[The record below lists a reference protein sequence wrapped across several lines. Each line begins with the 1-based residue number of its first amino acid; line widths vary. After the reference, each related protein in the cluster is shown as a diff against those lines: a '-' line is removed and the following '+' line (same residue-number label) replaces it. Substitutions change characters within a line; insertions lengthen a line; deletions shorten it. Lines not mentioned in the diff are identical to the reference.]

1 MTSTL
6 ADEAMDIDSIRISV
20 PNKGRISIPIQDLI
34 ERSGLG
40 MIEGEGRSLMAKT
53 HDPHVN
59 LLYSR
64 PIDIPEYV
72 ASGVCDLGITGYDMV
87 MERSSDVA
95 VLCSLEFGK
104 ASIVLAVPEGSD
116 ITHPKELDG
125 KRVTT
130 EFPHIT
136 REYFEK
142 HGVHPKITS
151 VSGAC
156 EITPYLGIAD
166 AITDIASSGATLR
179 QNHLR
184 IIDTV
189 LETSTMLIAHR
200 GSLKRKEKK
209 ITELQLAFESVIHA
223 KDSCYMM
230 MNVTRERLDEI
241 VAILPGIGGPTVM
254 DIFSDNATEE
264 KKVAVHAVVKE
275 NEVYRLI
282 HQLKLAGAKDI
293 LVLGIDRLI
302 R

>member
-1 MTSTL
+1 
-6 ADEAMDIDSIRISV
+6 
-20 PNKGRISIPIQDLI
+20 
-34 ERSGLG
+34 
-40 MIEGEGRSLMAKT
+40 
-53 HDPHVN
+53 
-59 LLYSR
+59 
-64 PIDIPEYV
+64 
-72 ASGVCDLGITGYDMV
+72 
-87 MERSSDVA
+87 
-95 VLCSLEFGK
+95 
-104 ASIVLAVPEGSD
+104 VLAVPESSD
-116 ITHPKELDG
+116 TTHPKDLGG

-136 REYFEK
+136 RQYFQK
-142 HGVHPKITS
+142 HGVHPEITS

-166 AITDIASSGATLR
+166 AITDIASSGTTLR

-200 GSLKRKEKK
+200 GSLQRKKKK
-209 ITELQLAFESVIHA
+209 IAELQLAFESVIHA

-230 MNVTRERLDEI
+230 MNVTRERLDEV

-254 DIFSDNATEE
+254 DIFSDDDTEA

-275 NEVYRLI
+275 DEVYRLI

>member
-1 MTSTL
+1 MKQTL
-6 ADEAMDIDSIRISV
+6 YTDSALIDSIRIAI

-53 HDPHVN
+53 HDPNVHV
-59 LLYSR
+59 LYAR

-87 MERSSDVA
+87 MERGSDVA
-95 VLCSLEFGK
+95 VLTSLEFGT
-104 ASIVLAVPEGSD
+104 ARIVLAVPEDSE

-130 EFPHIT
+130 EFPVIT
-136 REYFEK
+136 RNYFES
-142 HGVHPKITS
+142 HGVHPEITS

-166 AITDIASSGATLR
+166 AITDISSSGTTLK

-189 LETSTMLIAHR
+189 LCTSTMLIAHR
-200 GSLKRKEKK
+200 GSLKAKEKK
-209 ITELQLAFESVIHA
+209 ISELQLAFESVIHA
-223 KDSCYMM
+223 KDSCYLM
-230 MNVTRERLDEI
+230 MNVTREQLDEI
-241 VAILPGIGGPTVM
+241 IVILPGIGGPTVM
-254 DIFSDNATEE
+254 DVFSDSENEP

-275 NEVYRLI
+275 SEVYSLI
-282 HQLKLAGAKDI
+282 PQLKQVGARDI

>member
-1 MTSTL
+1 MSRILTD
-6 ADEAMDIDSIRISV
+6 DEKSIDSIRIAI
-20 PNKGRISIPIQDLI
+20 PNKGRISVPIQDLI

-40 MIEGEGRSLMAKT
+40 MIEGEGRSLISKT

-59 LLYSR
+59 VLYSR

-72 ASGVCDLGITGYDMV
+72 AAGVCDLGITGYDMV
-87 MERSSDVA
+87 MERQSDVA
-95 VLCSLEFGK
+95 VLCSLGFGN
-104 ASIVLAVPEGSD
+104 ARIVLAVPENSD
-116 ITHPKELDG
+116 ITHPMDLDG

-136 REYFEK
+136 SQYFQK
-142 HGVHPKITS
+142 HGVHPDITS

-166 AITDIASSGATLR
+166 AITDIASSGTTLR

-184 IIDTV
+184 VIDTV

-200 GSLKRKEKK
+200 GSLKVKEKK
-209 ITELQLAFESVIHA
+209 ISEIQLAFESVIHA
-223 KDSCYMM
+223 KDSCYVM
-230 MNVTRERLDEI
+230 MNVAREQLDAI
-241 VAILPGIGGPTVM
+241 TAILPGIGGPTVM
-254 DIFSDNATEE
+254 DVFSNQSGP
-264 KKVAVHAVVKE
+264 KSVAVHAVVKE
-275 NEVYRLI
+275 SEVYRLI
-282 HQLKLAGAKDI
+282 PQLKEVGARDI

>member
-1 MTSTL
+1 MTCTL
-6 ADEAMDIDSIRISV
+6 TDEATDINSIRIAV
-20 PNKGRISIPIQDLI
+20 PNKGRISVPIQDLI

-40 MIEGEGRSLMAKT
+40 MIEGEGRNLMAKT

-59 LLYSR
+59 VLYSR

-87 MERSSDVA
+87 MERGSDVA
-95 VLCSLEFGK
+95 VLCSLGFGK
-104 ASIVLAVPEGSD
+104 ASIVLAVPESSD
-116 ITHPKELDG
+116 ITHPKDLDG

-136 REYFEK
+136 RQYFQK
-142 HGVHPKITS
+142 HAVHPEITS

-166 AITDIASSGATLR
+166 AITDIASSGTTLR

-184 IIDTV
+184 IIDTL

-200 GSLKRKEKK
+200 DSLKRKEKK

-230 MNVTRERLDEI
+230 MNVTRERLDAI

-254 DIFSDNATEE
+254 DIFSANDTEE

-275 NEVYRLI
+275 NEVYKLI

-302 R
+302 Q

>member
-1 MTSTL
+1 MARDNGS
-6 ADEAMDIDSIRISV
+6 DEINIDSIRIAI
-20 PNKGRISIPIQDLI
+20 PNKGRISVPIQDLV

-53 HDPHVN
+53 HDPHVSV
-59 LLYSR
+59 LYAR

-72 ASGVCDLGITGYDMV
+72 AAGVCDLGITGYDMV
-87 MERSSDVA
+87 MERGSDVA
-95 VLCSLEFGK
+95 MLCSLGFGS

-116 ITHPKELDG
+116 ITHPKDLDG

-136 REYFEK
+136 TQYFEK
-142 HGVHPKITS
+142 HGVHPEITS

-166 AITDIASSGATLR
+166 AITDIASSGTTLR

-200 GSLKRKEKK
+200 SSLKLKEKK
-209 ITELQLAFESVIHA
+209 IAEIQLAFESVIHA
-223 KDSCYMM
+223 KDSCYVM
-230 MNVTRERLDEI
+230 MNVARERLDKI
-241 VAILPGIGGPTVM
+241 TAILPGIGGPTVM
-254 DIFSDNATEE
+254 DVFSDKDNEP
-264 KKVAVHAVVKE
+264 KNVAVHAVVKE
-275 NEVYRLI
+275 SEVYRLI
-282 HQLKLAGAKDI
+282 PQLKEAGAKDI

>member
-6 ADEAMDIDSIRISV
+6 VDEAMDIDSIRIAV

-40 MIEGEGRSLMAKT
+40 MIEGEGRTLMAKT

-59 LLYSR
+59 VLYSR

-95 VLCSLEFGK
+95 VLCSLGFGK
-104 ASIVLAVPEGSD
+104 ASIVLAVPESSN
-116 ITHPKELDG
+116 ITHPKYLDG

-130 EFPHIT
+130 EFPHIA
-136 REYFEK
+136 RQYFKK
-142 HGVHPKITS
+142 HGVQPEITS
-151 VSGAC
+151 VGGAC

-166 AITDIASSGATLR
+166 AIIDISSSGTTLR
-179 QNHLR
+179 QNHLKV
-184 IIDTV
+184 IDTV

-200 GSLKRKEKK
+200 DSLQRKDKK

-254 DIFSDNATEE
+254 DIFSDNDTEE
-264 KKVAVHAVVKE
+264 KKVAVHAVVRE